1 MLKSGESSEEHSRET
16 LYESFY
22 DNNMST
28 EAKVE
33 RQNSVI
39 CFVMGLL
46 ISGAIVA
53 SIILYC
59 E

>member
-22 DNNMST
+22 DINMTT

-33 RQNSVI
+33 RQNSII
-39 CFVMGLL
+39 CFVMAFL
-46 ISGAIVA
+46 ITGAIVS

-59 E
+59 P

>member
-22 DNNMST
+22 DINTST
-28 EAKVE
+28 ESKVE
-33 RQNSVI
+33 MQNSVI
-39 CFVMGLL
+39 CFIMSLL

-59 E
+59 A